1 MPKFSVKKPL
11 TVFVAVLAILVLGV
25 VAYLKMTPDL
35 MPNMDFPYVIL
46 VTTDPG
52 ASPET
57 VEADITKPLEQSVAT
72 LDRIKNVTSS
82 SMDSVSMVVLEFED
96 GVNMDTVSVDIQQKI
111 NQLKGSWSDTVGDPY
126 VLKMNPSMLPV
137 QVAALSYDGK
147 DITQLSDFVNDTLSP
162 KLEGIT
168 GVASV
173 TVSGT
178 VERQLHVILSQKKLD
193 ALSQRLSDAIA
204 KHLDDAA
211 GQLASAR
218 GQVNSA
224 KAAIRSAEESAVRD
238 AVTQALTTIQDS
250 LKTLR
255 TSRDQLQDNLQ
266 ELADIQREKAR
277 LEAENAPYQAKIEA
291 IRQNPSMT
299 EEEKQ
304 AAIAEIESDPEY
316 VRIQAELA
324 ALDLRMAALG
334 VKWDEAVQ
342 RAKEW
347 QKQLEELEKQLRDL
361 ETDEGVAKLAD
372 QVTAGTLTMA
382 DAVTQI
388 ISANIQLDSA
398 LSQIDQGL
406 QTLEES
412 RSAALSQADLS
423 SSLSLPTITALLT
436 AQNFSMP
443 AGYLKEDGVNYMVS
457 VGDAIDTRQDLED
470 LVLFDLGMDGIDPIR
485 MKDVA
490 DVAITDNSSEIYD
503 KLNGKDG
510 VIVSL
515 NKQSTY
521 ATAEVSNNINS
532 RFRELEAEY
541 EGLSFVPLMDQGDYI
556 YLIINSI
563 LSSLGWGALFSVL
576 ILYLFLRDLRPTVIT
591 LCSIPI
597 SVIFAVVLMYF
608 SGVTINMIS
617 LSGLAVAVGMLVDNS
632 VVVIENIYRLR
643 SKGATVIQAAVSGAR
658 QVLGAIVASTLTT
671 VCVFLPIVFVE
682 GITKQLFTDL
692 ALTMTFSLLASLI
705 IALTLVPA
713 MAAGMLKKN
722 KPIKPGLLDKIYPGY
737 RRAVS
742 WSLGHK
748 AVVLGVA
755 VVLLVGSALL
765 TLQRGFVFMPKVDL
779 NTVSV
784 TITMPDGCSYEKAAE
799 LADEVARRA
808 MTVEN
813 VQTVGAAMSADS
825 SMPVTSMDGS
835 SGAYDVTAYIIVP
848 EGESGEAAGR
858 RIMELCQDMECKVT
872 YAGAA
877 DSMTQMMTGSGIS
890 LRVYGEKM
898 EDLQAAAK
906 TVGEAIGSV
915 KGVQAVSD
923 GLTDA
928 VPAVHLTVD
937 RAKAMKH
944 GMTVAQ
950 VYMQVAS
957 ALSTATSGSDMT
969 LDSQDM
975 GVTIALPE
983 ERTVDL
989 EHLLDLEITPGS
1001 SVSGIMG
1008 GSMDSSM
1015 TGGAMGGSASTLGSV
1030 SSGSSGESFRLGEVA
1045 TMERTVSLSTIN
1057 RQEQR
1062 RCINVTAQVDEDHNV
1077 TKVSAEAIRA
1087 VERLTLPEG
1096 VTTEFSG
1103 ENEAIMDAMQQLLL
1117 MLVLGILLV
1126 YLVMVAQFQ
1135 SLKSPFIVMFT
1146 IPLAFTGGFIILL
1159 VSGVELSVVSLIGF
1173 VMLVGVIV
1181 NNGIVLVDYINQL
1194 RLEGMGRREAIMEAG
1209 VTRLRPILMTSIT
1222 TILGLLVMAFGGDA
1236 GTALMQPMAL
1246 VCIGGLVY
1254 ATLMTLLVVPC
1265 MYDIISRKEL
1275 RKVTESDLTYSEGA
1289 NAEAAEAVEALA
1301 PKTGELSASTDEV
1314 KMP

>member
-11 TVFVAVLAILVLGV
+11 TVFVAVLAIVVLGV

-57 VEADITKPLEQSVAT
+57 VEADITKPLEQSMAT

-204 KHLDDAA
+204 KQLDDAA

-250 LKTLR
+250 LKTMR
-255 TSRDQLQDNLQ
+255 DSRDQLQDNLR

-372 QVTAGTLTMA
+372 QVSAGVLTMT
-382 DAVTQI
+382 DAVNQI

-412 RSAALSQADLS
+412 RSTALSQADLS

-457 VGDAIDTRQDLED
+457 VGDSIDTRQDLED

-563 LSSLGWGALFSVL
+563 LSSLGWGALFAVL

-643 SKGATVIQAAVSGAR
+643 SKGATVIQAAVSGAA
-658 QVLGAIVASTLTT
+658 QVVGAITASTLTT

-692 ALTMTFSLLASLI
+692 ALTMTYSLLASLI
-705 IALTLVPA
+705 VALTLVPA
-713 MAAGMLKKN
+713 MASGMLKKE
-722 KPIKPGLLDKIYPGY
+722 KAVKAGLLERVYPAY
-737 RRAVS
+737 RRAVG

-748 AVVLGVA
+748 AVVLLLA
-755 VVLLVGSALL
+755 VVLLAGSAWGAVS
-765 TLQRGFVFMPKVDL
+765 RGFVFMPQIDMNNVSL
-779 NTVSV
+779 TV
-784 TITMPDGCSYEKAAE
+784 TMPEGISREEAVA
-799 LADEVARRA
+799 LADEVVRRA
-808 MTVEN
+808 GTVEN
-813 VQTVGAAMSADS
+813 VDAVGAMMSSGSGMDMS
-825 SMPVTSMDGS
+825 SMMGGS
-835 SGAYDVTAYIIVP
+835 GGAYDVTAYVTMP
-848 EGESGEAAGR
+848 EGASGAKAGKA
-858 RIMELCQDMECKVT
+858 IEELCADLPCQVT
-872 YAGAA
+872 ASGSM
-877 DSMTQMMTGSGIS
+877 DSMSTYLAGSGVS
-890 LRVYGEKM
+890 LKVYGDDM
-898 EDLQAAAK
+898 EDLQSSAKALAATLK
-906 TVGEAIGSV
+906 TVEGTGE
-915 KGVQAVSD
+915 VSD
-923 GLTDA
+923 GLEEATTA
-928 VPAVHLTVD
+928 LHISVD
-937 RAKAMKH
+937 RNAAMEK
-944 GMTVAQ
+944 GVTVAQ
-950 VYMQVAS
+950 VYMAVAS
-957 ALSTATSGSDMT
+957 ALTNTSASSGLT
-969 LDSQDM
+969 LDGLEMEVSVQS
-975 GVTIALPE
+975 PE
-983 ERTVDL
+983 ESRMTREKL
-989 EHLLDLEITPGS
+989 MDLEITPSSGTDLDSMSHISGMSGS
-1001 SVSGIMG
+1001 TSSMG
-1008 GSMDSSM
+1008 GMSALVGGSTSS
-1015 TGGAMGGSASTLGSV
+1015 GGSALTEAAGQEGS
-1030 SSGSSGESFRLGEVA
+1030 GFRLGDVA
-1045 TMERTVSLSTIN
+1045 TIEETVSLGSIQ
-1057 RQEQR
+1057 REQQR
-1062 RCINVTAQVDEDHNV
+1062 RCVTVTAEVAEGYNV
-1077 TKVSAEAIRA
+1077 TKVTAASQTA
-1087 VERLTLPEG
+1087 VAGVDLPQG
-1096 VTTEFSG
+1096 ITAQFSG
-1103 ENEAIMDAMQQLLL
+1103 ENEAIMDAMGQLLL
-1117 MLVLGILLV
+1117 MLGLGVLLV

-1135 SLKSPFIVMFT
+1135 SLRSPLIVMFT
-1146 IPLAFTGGFIILL
+1146 IPLAFTGGFLALL
-1159 VSGVELSVVSLIGF
+1159 ISGIELSVVSLIGF

-1194 RLEGMGRREAIMEAG
+1194 RLSGMERREAIVEAG
-1209 VTRLRPILMTSIT
+1209 VTRLRPILMTSMT
-1222 TILGLLVMAFGGDA
+1222 TILGLVVMAFGGDA
-1236 GTALMQPMAL
+1236 GTALMQPVAL
-1246 VCIGGLVY
+1246 VCIGGLLY

-1265 MYDIISRKEL
+1265 MYDLFSRREL
-1275 RKVTESDLTYSEGA
+1275 RKVEETDLQT
-1289 NAEAAEAVEALA
+1289 L
-1301 PKTGELSASTDEV
+1301 DI
-1314 KMP
+1314 

>member
-57 VEADITKPLEQSVAT
+57 VEADITKPLEQSMAT

-147 DITQLSDFVNDTLSP
+147 DITELSDFVTDTLSP

-178 VERQLHVILSQKKLD
+178 VQHQLHVILSQKKLD
-193 ALSQRLSDAIA
+193 DLSRRLSDAIA
-204 KHLDDAA
+204 KQLDDAA
-211 GQLASAR
+211 GQLSSAR

-250 LKTLR
+250 LKTMR
-255 TSRDQLQDNLQ
+255 ASRDQLQANLQ
-266 ELADIQREKAR
+266 ELAEIQAEKAR
-277 LEAENAPYQAKIEA
+277 LEAENAPYQARIEA
-291 IRQNPSMT
+291 IRHDPSMT

-398 LSQIDQGL
+398 LNQIDQGL

-423 SSLSLPTITALLT
+423 SSLNLSTITALLT

-510 VIVSL
+510 VIVSF

-521 ATAEVSNNINS
+521 ATAEVSDNINS

-643 SKGATVIQAAVSGAR
+643 AKGATVIQAAVSGAR
-658 QVLGAIVASTLTT
+658 QVLGAITASTLTT

-692 ALTMTFSLLASLI
+692 ALTMTYSLLASLI
-705 IALTLVPA
+705 VALTLVPA
-713 MAAGMLKKN
+713 MASGMLRKE
-722 KPIKPGLLDKIYPGY
+722 KPQKPGLLDRVYPAY
-737 RRAVS
+737 RKAVS
-742 WSLGHK
+742 WSIHHK
-748 AVVLGVA
+748 LVVLGVSL
-755 VVLLVGSALL
+755 VLLLGSAGA
-765 TLQRGFVFMPKVDL
+765 TLARGFAFMPNIDM
-779 NTVSV
+779 NTVNLTVS
-784 TITMPDGCSYEKAAE
+784 MPEGCTREQAVS
-799 LADEVARRA
+799 LADEVLRRA
-808 MTVEN
+808 AQVEN
-813 VQTVGAAMSADS
+813 VETVGAMMSS
-825 SMPVTSMDGS
+825 SGSSGGMDMTSMMS
-835 SGAYDVTAYIIVP
+835 SGGGAYDVTAYITLT
-848 EGESGEAAGR
+848 EGASGAKTGQQIEAACTG
-858 RIMELCQDMECKVT
+858 MDCTVT
-872 YAGAA
+872 ASGAM
-877 DSMTQMMTGSGIS
+877 DSYMTYLTGSGVA
-890 LRVYGEKM
+890 LNVYGSDM
-898 EDLQAAAK
+898 EQMQSAAK
-906 TVGEAIGSV
+906 TLAAKLATVPGTEN
-915 KGVQAVSD
+915 VSD
-923 GLTDA
+923 GLEQAATA
-928 VPAVHLTVD
+928 LHLSVD
-937 RAKAMKH
+937 RNAAMEK
-944 GMTVAQ
+944 GLTVAQ
-950 VYMQVAS
+950 VYMAVAS
-957 ALSTATSGSDMT
+957 ALTDTDSSLSLT
-969 LDSQDM
+969 LDGLDVSVSIQS
-975 GVTIALPE
+975 PE
-983 ERTVDL
+983 ESRMTREKL
-989 EHLLDLEITPGS
+989 MDLEIDPSAMSAMSSMMSAASGS
-1001 SVSGIMG
+1001 
-1008 GSMDSSM
+1008 GSMSGMSGM
-1015 TGGAMGGSASTLGSV
+1015 
-1030 SSGSSGESFRLGEVA
+1030 SSGSGSMSGMSGMSSGSTSAVQAAEPVRLGDIAKLE
-1045 TMERTVSLSTIN
+1045 ETVSLNTIH
-1057 RQEQR
+1057 RDQQR
-1062 RCINVTAQVDEDHNV
+1062 RYITVSADVADGYNV
-1077 TKVSAEAIRA
+1077 TKVTTAAQAAIAE
-1087 VERLTLPEG
+1087 VDLPQG
-1096 VTTEFSG
+1096 ITASFQG
-1103 ENEAIMDAMQQLLL
+1103 ENEAIMDAIRQLLL
-1117 MLVLGILLV
+1117 MLLLGIVLV

-1135 SLKSPFIVMFT
+1135 SLRSPLIVMFT
-1146 IPLAFTGGFIILL
+1146 IPLAFTGGFLALL
-1159 VSGVELSVVSLIGF
+1159 LAGIEVSVVSLVGF

-1194 RLEGMGRREAIMEAG
+1194 RLEGMGRREAIIEAG
-1209 VTRLRPILMTSIT
+1209 VTRLRPILMTSLT
-1222 TILGLLVMAFGGDA
+1222 TILGLVVMAFGKDV
-1236 GTALMQPMAL
+1236 GTALMQPVAL
-1246 VCIGGLVY
+1246 VCIGGLLY

-1265 MYDIISRKEL
+1265 MYDILSRRDL
-1275 RKVTESDLTYSEGA
+1275 RKVNEEELQLLDL
-1289 NAEAAEAVEALA
+1289 
-1301 PKTGELSASTDEV
+1301 
-1314 KMP
+1314 